1 MGEEADSESETLT
14 LDAIVSA
21 TGLHRSALL
30 RYLHEDET
38 RALVG
43 PAGKPARYQR
53 ASLPLLQAIAD
64 AHAAGTIKPKTA
76 AAMLRARFGIRVSES
91 GLPALAAPAS
101 VLPFRFSESGIRT
114 EQEEG
119 GGEVAALRAAVE
131 RLATATEAANA
142 DTRLWTAEEVG
153 ARLRMSPAWVR
164 ANVPCVR
171 LGRRVRFRP
180 SDVRRFVS
188 ESEPN
193 A

>member
-1 MGEEADSESETLT
+1 MNDKADDRSGAETLT

-43 PAGKPARYQR
+43 PVGKPARYQR

-76 AAMLRARFGIRVSES
+76 AAMLRARFGFRNPES
-91 GLPALAAPAS
+91 GLAILPAS
-101 VLPFRFSESGIRT
+101 PSLPFRFSESGIRT
-114 EQEEG
+114 EQE
-119 GGEVAALRAAVE
+119 GGEAARLTAAME
-131 RLATATEAANA
+131 RLATATEATNA

-153 ARLRMSPAWVR
+153 ARLRMSPGWVR

-188 ESEPN
+188 ESETEG
-193 A
+193 

>member
-1 MGEEADSESETLT
+1 MSESAGPESETLT

-43 PAGKPARYQR
+43 PVGKPARYQR

-76 AAMLRARFGIRVSES
+76 AAMLRARFGIRNPES
-91 GLPALAAPAS
+91 GLPAIAAPAS

-114 EQEEG
+114 EGEG
-119 GGEVAALRAAVE
+119 DGAALRFTAAVE

-153 ARLRMSPAWVR
+153 ARLRMSPGWVR
-164 ANVPCVR
+164 AHVPCVR

-180 SDVRRFVS
+180 SDVRRFIS
-188 ESEPN
+188 ESETGS
-193 A
+193 